1 MKHGFLFLAAAAIL
15 LAGAASCTPK
25 SNADQPLNIIFE
37 TDLGNDVDDALA
49 LDLLYKYVESGR
61 INLLA
66 IMINKDGT
74 APAGLADILNT
85 WYGHDIPIGI
95 IHDGADCETDAVNY
109 ARAVVEMKDESGN
122 PLFARSIRDYTAL
135 PDAHILYRQILAA
148 APDHSVHIVSV
159 GFSTNLSR
167 LLHTPA
173 DAVSP
178 LNGRDLVA
186 QKVAS
191 LTTMAGNIENPNMH
205 EYNVVKDIPAC
216 RDVFENWPTEIVTS
230 PFEVGNAILYPGASI
245 ENDLSWGIP
254 HPVAEAYKAYMPMP
268 YDRQTWD
275 LTAVLYAVEGPS
287 WFTLSAPGTI
297 TVSEAGSTTF
307 TPSGTTSSGS
317 TTSKPASSDSTLS
330 GRHRYLSVTPA
341 QASAIRSHF
350 LDLIPRKPA
359 RFREGMGN

>member
-1 MKHGFLFLAAAAIL
+1 MKHGFLLLAAAAVL

-25 SNADQPLNIIFE
+25 TNADQPLNIIFE

-49 LDLLYKYVESGR
+49 LDLLYKYMESGR

-66 IMINKDGT
+66 IIINKDGA

-85 WYGHDIPIGI
+85 WYGHNIPIGI

-109 ARAVVEMKDESGN
+109 ARAVVEMKDEAGN
-122 PLFARSIRDYTAL
+122 PLFARSIRDYNTL
-135 PDAHILYRQILAA
+135 PDAHILYRKILAA

-173 DAVSP
+173 DAISP
-178 LNGRDLVA
+178 LSGRDLVA
-186 QKVAS
+186 RKVAS

-307 TPSGTTSSGS
+307 TSPE
-317 TTSKPASSDSTLS
+317 PASSGL
-330 GRHRYLSVTPA
+330 HRYLSVTPA

-350 LDLIPRKPA
+350 LDIIPRKPS
-359 RFREGMGN
+359 RFLP